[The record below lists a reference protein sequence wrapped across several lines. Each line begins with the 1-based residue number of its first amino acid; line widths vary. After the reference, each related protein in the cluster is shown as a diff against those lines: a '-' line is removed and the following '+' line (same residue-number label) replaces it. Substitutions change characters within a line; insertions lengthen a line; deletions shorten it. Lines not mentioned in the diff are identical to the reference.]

1 MMGFLE
7 EPFLVLY
14 HCVHACDVP
23 AFMRMALIPVRYVTP
38 KDKYIGLQTIFKDGS
53 PTVLQRW
60 VLSASAI
67 ARFVVT
73 NTGSENGYA
82 SQLYK
87 KTYRGRKGASKI

>member
-1 MMGFLE
+1 
-7 EPFLVLY
+7 
-14 HCVHACDVP
+14 
-23 AFMRMALIPVRYVTP
+23 MRMALIPVRYVTP
-38 KDKYIGLQTIFKDGS
+38 KDKYIGLRESPTDAVARHQTIFKDGS
-53 PTVLQRW
+53 PTVLLRW